1 MLRIPAVPRDALS
14 WKLMTEW
21 VVPTGGCIDSSPLV
35 VRSRGNDVAYVGSH
49 SGLVLCAELR
59 GGVIK
64 WRTQLRGRVESSPC
78 VSNCGEYIVFG
89 NEYTCNV
96 HVLLPFSLILSLFI
110 FFLCLF
116 PLPLSL
122 SPSLFALLLPSNSF
136 SSFFHSLPPL
146 LFSGCYDGCLY
157 SLCSSTGGIHW
168 CFATKGSSTLEPI
181 KSSPL
186 PHPRTGFIWFGSHD
200 QHLYA
205 IDIHVSKSHD
215 CHMIKKFSLLGEAVR
230 TCHTFRGRGLF

>member
-1 MLRIPAVPRDALS
+1 MPRDALS
-14 WKLMTEW
+14 WKLVTEW
-21 VVPTGGCIDSSPLV
+21 VVPTGGCVDSSPLI
-35 VRSRGNDVAYVGSH
+35 VRSRDNDVAYVGSH
-49 SGLVLCAELR
+49 SGLVLCVELR

-78 VSNCGEYIVFG
+78 VSNCGEYIIIG
-89 NEYTCNV
+89 NECACNV
-96 HVLLPFSLILSLFI
+96 HVLLPSLTHFIIVYLLPMPIPPPSFSLSLFI
-110 FFLCLF
+110 CPSSSLQFFLL
-116 PLPLSL
+116 LLSL
-122 SPSLFALLLPSNSF
+122 PPSL
-136 SSFFHSLPPL
+136 PL

-168 CFATKGSSTLEPI
+168 CFATKGSSTQEPI

-205 IDIHVSKSHD
+205 VDIHVSKSHD
-215 CHMIKKFSLLGEAVR
+215 GHMIKNFPY
-230 TCHTFRGRGLF
+230 

>member
-1 MLRIPAVPRDALS
+1 MPRDALS
-14 WKLMTEW
+14 WKLVTEW
-21 VVPTGGCIDSSPLV
+21 VVPTGGCVDSSPLV
-35 VRSRGNDVAYVGSH
+35 VCSCGNDMAYVGSH

-78 VSNCGEYIVFG
+78 VSNCGEYIIIG
-89 NEYTCNV
+89 NEYTTI
-96 HVLLPFSLILSLFI
+96 HAMYMYFFLLSLILSLFI

-122 SPSLFALLLPSNSF
+122 CPSLFALLLPSISF
-136 SSFFHSLPPL
+136 SSFFHSLLLL

-157 SLCSSTGGIHW
+157 SLYSSTGGIHW
-168 CFATKGSSTLEPI
+168 CFATKGSSTQEPI

-205 IDIHVSKSHD
+205 VNIHVSKSHD
-215 CHMIKKFSLLGEAVR
+215 GHVIKNFPY
-230 TCHTFRGRGLF
+230 